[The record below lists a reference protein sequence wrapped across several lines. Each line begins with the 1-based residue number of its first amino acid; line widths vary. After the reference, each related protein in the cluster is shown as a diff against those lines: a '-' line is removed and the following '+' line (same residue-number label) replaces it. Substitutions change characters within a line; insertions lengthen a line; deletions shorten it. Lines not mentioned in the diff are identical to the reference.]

1 MTLFPGN
8 ADNSAEKTFS
18 WDLESLNGNK
28 AVLRITLDNPNI
40 FSLTE
45 EEPDRIGITY
55 KNNGIALTPID
66 ENKITLPDD
75 GGFLQTIKIQP
86 KNGSLTTLSTE
97 FLIETTSCIC
107 NNVSSNWT
115 ATTTKALVNNVELPL
130 PVFIKMPTPD
140 LLATI
145 S

>member
-75 GGFLQTIKIQP
+75 GGFLQTIKIQQ
-86 KNGSLTTLSTE
+86 KNGSLTTL
-97 FLIETTSCIC
+97 
-107 NNVSSNWT
+107 
-115 ATTTKALVNNVELPL
+115 
-130 PVFIKMPTPD
+130 
-140 LLATI
+140 
-145 S
+145 